1 MTQSPTKMAQMVPSN
16 GSEHSAVN
24 APGSLSAADTG
35 HTELA
40 SSGVGL
46 SLLDSIGNTP
56 LLRLDAMTAEFP
68 GVSLLGKAEW
78 HNPGGSVK
86 DRAAGNIVREARRRG
101 QLGSGKILLDATSG
115 NTGIA
120 YAMLG
125 AAEGFPVTLC
135 MPENVS

>member
-1 MTQSPTKMAQMVPSN
+1 MQALAKGSYASTASPGILYHLRHSTTYRVSPSVAHYDSHDKFSSAMTQSPTKMAQMVPSN

-56 LLRLDAMTAEFP
+56 LLRLDAMTAELP
-68 GVSLLGKAEW
+68 GVTILGK
-78 HNPGGSVK
+78 
-86 DRAAGNIVREARRRG
+86 
-101 QLGSGKILLDATSG
+101 
-115 NTGIA
+115 
-120 YAMLG
+120 
-125 AAEGFPVTLC
+125 
-135 MPENVS
+135 